1 MLLVSN
7 GNRLLVN
14 NLHICINRIEILCPT
29 LQSSRKKID
38 DRIENKGKKSGILSY
53 GSVFC

>member
-1 MLLVSN
+1 MLLVSK
-7 GNRLLVN
+7 GNRLSVN
-14 NLHICINRIEILCPT
+14 NIQLCITRIQILCPT

-38 DRIENKGKKSGILSY
+38 VRIENKGKKSGILSY